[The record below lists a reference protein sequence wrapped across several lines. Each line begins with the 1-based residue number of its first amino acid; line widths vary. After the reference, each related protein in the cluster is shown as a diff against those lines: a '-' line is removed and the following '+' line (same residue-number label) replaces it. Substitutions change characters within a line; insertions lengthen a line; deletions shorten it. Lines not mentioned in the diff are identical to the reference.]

1 MTSMI
6 VEYDLCSPGRD
17 YEELYKAL
25 KSYRVC
31 APITE
36 PTWFIK
42 TDETCVQVS
51 DKLMAHMDKND
62 RIFVA
67 ALTGAAAWSN
77 VLCNSE
83 SLKKNLEGR

>member
-1 MTSMI
+1 MTPMI
-6 VEYDLCSPGRD
+6 VEYDLCSPGQD
-17 YEELYKAL
+17 YEELYKAI
-25 KSYRVC
+25 KSYPIC

-36 PTWFIK
+36 STWYIK
-42 TDETCVQVS
+42 TNETCVQVR
-51 DKLMAHMDKND
+51 DKLKAHVDKND

-67 ALTGAAAWSN
+67 ALTGVAAWSN